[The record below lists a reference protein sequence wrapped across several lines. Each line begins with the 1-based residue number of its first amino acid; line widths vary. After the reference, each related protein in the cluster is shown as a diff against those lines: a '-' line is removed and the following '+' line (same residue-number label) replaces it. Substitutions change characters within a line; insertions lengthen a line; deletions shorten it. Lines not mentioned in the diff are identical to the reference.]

1 MKDERVWGVI
11 RTGDACRYYT
21 FFKEIFETMGDFQNE
36 YNWLITDIDGY
47 PANDTRYE
55 SFYEEHSYLWLSGK
69 ELSDNVYKHDYQ
81 WNWAVLSG
89 FEKSVELDEI
99 LKEPLPYAD
108 GYTGFWK
115 PDLSIQHP
123 LAKVEMVAWDSGATL
138 LFAKEYS
145 LYSGFMD
152 NISGVVDLSEYNSD
166 GYDEKRYYRMLEKNN
181 H

>member
-21 FFKEIFETMGDFQNE
+21 FFKEIFEAMGDFQNE

-47 PANDTRYE
+47 PANDARYE
-55 SFYEEHSYLWLSGK
+55 SFYEEHSYLWLSGI
-69 ELSDNVYKHDYQ
+69 
-81 WNWAVLSG
+81 
-89 FEKSVELDEI
+89 ELDEI
-99 LKEPLPYAD
+99 LKNPLPYAD

-123 LAKVEMVAWDSGATL
+123 LAKVEMVAWDSSATL

-145 LYSGFMD
+145 LYLGFMKK
-152 NISGVVDLSEYNSD
+152 ISGVVDLSEYNSD
-166 GYDEKRYYRMLEKNN
+166 DYEEKRYSQWLENN
-181 H
+181 KQ

>member
-1 MKDERVWGVI
+1 MKAERVWGVI

-89 FEKSVELDEI
+89 FEKSVEL
-99 LKEPLPYAD
+99 
-108 GYTGFWK
+108 
-115 PDLSIQHP
+115 
-123 LAKVEMVAWDSGATL
+123 VAWDSGATL

-166 GYDEKRYYRMLEKNN
+166 SYDEKRYSQWLEKKD
-181 H
+181 